1 MVSFNTTVR
10 QVTKMSQKKWPKCF
24 IEKKTAWND
33 PTCDGKIVKKAYC
46 ATK

>member
-1 MVSFNTTVR
+1 MTEMFHR
-10 QVTKMSQKKWPKCF
+10 
-24 IEKKTAWND
+24 KKTAWND